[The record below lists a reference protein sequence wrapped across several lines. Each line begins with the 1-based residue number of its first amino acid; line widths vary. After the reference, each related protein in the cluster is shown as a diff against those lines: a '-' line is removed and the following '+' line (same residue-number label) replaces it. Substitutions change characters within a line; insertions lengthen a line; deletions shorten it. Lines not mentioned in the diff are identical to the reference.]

1 MGPDGHTASLFP
13 DHGDLSVDH
22 GLITFIKDSP
32 KAPSERVTLTLK
44 SINETK
50 HKIVL
55 ATGKSKCDV
64 VREVIEQ
71 KSRKYPIG
79 QVEDL
84 HWYLDKAAASTLS
97 TV

>member
-13 DHGDLSVDH
+13 DHGDLSANQR
-22 GLITFIKDSP
+22 LITFIKDSP

-44 SINETK
+44 SINDTK
-50 HKIVL
+50 HKIVV
-55 ATGKSKCDV
+55 ATGKSKCDIV
-64 VREVIEQ
+64 QQVIEQ
-71 KSRKYPIG
+71 KSRTYPIG